1 MTMDYALVG
10 RVGRK
15 YSGTSNGALHP
26 PASIELYVRSLREVA
41 ELTNDRRFRPQSRVC
56 SPAVCIRLKGMV
68 MVGRLSE
75 YGGLFV
81 RVESLIF
88 KSLQKVKQKVIFLR
102 FDFHGGARASEDTF
116 LFYRGILCLFLA
128 LQWDCIHL
136 CALLR
141 FNFSLSDEMDFLV

>member
-10 RVGRK
+10 RVVRK